1 MIGKKLL
8 TLLTGTTLALVAG
21 VLLHVETFAATQT
34 VNVFPNY
41 DISLGNWTDKSGGA
55 DFWGRIHRQTSS
67 RNDSSWIC
75 SKNSTANAIF
85 GAGATENPGGAPAV
99 IPNIQQGVVSM
110 SAETSGKTS
119 YKFLDFSYPNIT
131 LQVLLNGSV
140 IGTATANWPNNSV
153 LGTDSCTGTF
163 GAWQTTTVGTVTA
176 SVGSEWTQSQID
188 TLQFGLSRSGNARST
203 RVMSMYAQL
212 SYITYSTLTQNGY
225 RFYQN
230 ASSTTPGAAL
240 GSTASTPLDFNRDI
254 YGSTFRLRAA
264 VQSTSE
270 RWLRQYG
277 SYKLQYANKGA
288 GTCASPTGGYLDVGS
303 SGDIRWYTNAGA
315 TNGASIANVTGQ
327 PSGTM
332 VPQRYQSANPFSKQQ
347 QVPDGQSGIWDFSL
361 QYAGAD
367 YGASYCFR
375 IINSDGDTQPLAGY
389 TNYPE
394 IRITGDLAMSFVNAS
409 GVPIGTPS
417 IAFSG
422 LTAAPSCQT
431 STGTLGATAARL
443 RLSDNRAAGN
453 WTIAMAATGG
463 ASAKWTAGTKQYSF
477 NDAAGSPAGCTNG
490 QLSVGF
496 GSIAIAPKSGCTT
509 TGVGGGTGVAF
520 SGATSVAIGSG
531 IGANRFCYWD
541 ITGISLSQKVP
552 ASTSPGEYSVGMTL
566 TVTAV

>member
-1 MIGKKLL
+1 MMIGKKLL
-8 TLLTGTTLALVAG
+8 TLLMGATLALVAG
-21 VLLHVETFAATQT
+21 VLLHVQVFAATQT

-55 DFWGRIHRQTSS
+55 DFWGRIHRQTSA
-67 RNDSSWIC
+67 RNNGSWIC

-99 IPNIQQGVVSM
+99 IPNIQQGVVAM

-230 ASSTTPGAAL
+230 ANSVTPGTALGGSATTPV
-240 GSTASTPLDFNRDI
+240 DFNRDL
-254 YGSTFRLRAA
+254 YGNAFRLRTAI
-264 VQSTSE
+264 QTTNE

-277 SYKLQYANKGA
+277 TYKLQYANKGIGSCSA
-288 GTCASPTGGYLDVGS
+288 PTGGWTDVGT
-303 SGDIRWYTNAGA
+303 GDIQWQANGGA
-315 TNGASIANVTGQ
+315 ANGADIAVVGGE
-327 PSGTM
+327 PGGTM
-332 VPQRYQSANPFSKQQ
+332 TPQRYQSANPFGKRQ
-347 QVPDGQSGIWDFSL
+347 QVATNAYGLWDFSL
-361 QYAGAD
+361 RYAGSS
-367 YGASYCFR
+367 YGSSYCFR
-375 IINSDGDTQPLAGY
+375 VVNSDGNTQPLSGY

-394 IRITGDLAMSFVNAS
+394 IRITGDLSMSFVNAS
-409 GVPIGTPS
+409 GTPIGTPS
-417 IAFSG
+417 VPFSG
-422 LTAAPSCQT
+422 LTAMGSCQT
-431 STGTLGATAARL
+431 STGTLGTNTERL
-443 RLSDNRAAGN
+443 RLTDNRGTGN
-453 WTIAMAATGG
+453 WTISIAATGG
-463 ASAKWTAGTKQYSF
+463 AGAKWNSGTHQYSF
-477 NDAAGSPAGCTNG
+477 NDSAGSPSGCANG
-490 QLSVGF
+490 QLSMDF
-496 GSIAIAPKSGCTT
+496 GAIGAAPKSGCTA
-509 TGVGGGTGVAF
+509 TGLAPGSNGAFTGGT
-520 SGATSVAIGSG
+520 SMIIGSG
-531 IGANRFCYWD
+531 TNADRFCYWD
-541 ITGISLSQKVP
+541 ITSIGLSQRVP
-552 ASTSPGEYSVGMTL
+552 MNTQPGAYSLNMTI
-566 TVTAV
+566 TVVAM